1 MPKQTENPVMDIP
14 SLKGKINN
22 MANYIY
28 TIEEN
33 TNQKSFLSDQELQHQ
48 LKSQQKFSQL
58 NPYEE
63 GIRLISFSIK
73 NYL

>member
-1 MPKQTENPVMDIP
+1 MPKQMENSAIDIP

-33 TNQKSFLSDQELQHQ
+33 TNQKSFLSDQEIQHQ
-48 LKSQQKFSQL
+48 LQSQQKLSQL
-58 NPYEE
+58 SPYEE
-63 GIRLISFSIK
+63 GIQLTFT
-73 NYL
+73 